1 MFLGANSATWYSG
14 VATVAELQS
23 ELATIETQM
32 AKPRSTQ
39 FADRS
44 ETQRS
49 FDELNARKAQ
59 ILTELARTSRRH
71 RTFYARAS
79 KGFD

>member
-1 MFLGANSATWYSG
+1 M
-14 VATVAELQS
+14 ATVAELQS

-39 FADRS
+39 FGDRS

-49 FDELNARKAQ
+49 FDELNARRNQ
-59 ILTELARTSRRH
+59 ILGELARTNSRKRI
-71 RTFYARAS
+71 FYARSS
-79 KGFD
+79 KGLG